1 MTSSLWQSF
10 SSRWTPACFWG
21 LCLLALTLMIS
32 PARAQFSSTI
42 EGLVTDPSGGVVP
55 DASVKIMNVETGVVH
70 NTKTTQAGL
79 YRMAS
84 LPAGNYRIAVSKEG
98 FNTVIQENVVLE
110 VARVQNVA
118 ITLKV

>member
-1 MTSSLWQSF
+1 MAARGGFGRFWSLAFCWATF
-10 SSRWTPACFWG
+10 LWIAA
-21 LCLLALTLMIS
+21 LAVST
-32 PARAQFSSTI
+32 AYAQFNSTL
-42 EGLVTDPSGGVVP
+42 EGLVTDPTGAVVP
-55 DASVKIMNVETGVVH
+55 DAGVRITNVETGVVH

-110 VARVQNVA
+110 AARVQ
-118 ITLKV
+118 